1 MNLEEKFNILVNK
14 MNFGHYDEVIF
25 ETNYLIKKFPKQEA
39 LYNLLALTYQAKGEY
54 DKSIDLLNDA
64 LKRSKNNT
72 NFLNNIGLGYYRK
85 KDYIKAEGYFNKVLK
100 LNPRFINTINN
111 LASLYNEINN
121 INESENLYLKALS
134 INENVLETNY
144 NYASFLQTLGRY
156 AEAEKYYLK
165 TLDINKDFTRA
176 DKSLAMLKK
185 YKKGDKYI
193 SSLEEKLKNKNL
205 HRSNIK
211 DLSFALGKIYE
222 DIGEYKKSFEY
233 IKMANDIKKQLT
245 KFDINN
251 EIKFFKKIKNF
262 HEKAKIKNLQITEN
276 KKKII
281 FILGMPRTG
290 TSLVE
295 QIISSHDKV
304 YGSGE
309 LPFLD
314 QYFRRYLENFE
325 EEQNIEKDLAKF
337 KENYLTV
344 IEKMTS
350 SDVVTDKAPLN
361 FRWIG
366 LIKLIF
372 PNAIIIHCKRDPLEN
387 SWSIYKNDFEGG
399 MLFSNNV
406 QDIASYYNIYQNLM
420 SYWKSTFNKDIYDLN
435 YEDLI
440 NNPENKIREIITFC
454 GLDWQDACLEYYKN
468 KKSIKTV
475 SFNQARKPIYR
486 DSLKGAVKYKNY
498 IQDLENALSSSKV
511 R

>member
-72 NFLNNIGLGYYRK
+72 NFINNIGLGYYRK
-85 KDYIKAEGYFNKVLK
+85 KDYIKAEGYFNKVLE

-111 LASLYNEINN
+111 LAGLYNEINN
-121 INESENLYLKALS
+121 TNESERLYLKALS
-134 INENVLETNY
+134 INDNVLETNY

-156 AEAEKYYLK
+156 DEAEKYYQK

-185 YKKGDKYI
+185 YKKSDKYI
-193 SSLEEKLKNKNL
+193 SSLEEKIKNKNL

-251 EIKFFKKIKNF
+251 EIKFFMKIKNF
-262 HEKAKIKNLQITEN
+262 HENTKIKNLQITET

-325 EEQNIEKDLAKF
+325 EQQNVEVDLVKF
-337 KENYLTV
+337 KENYLTI

-399 MLFSNNV
+399 MLFSNDA
-406 QDIASYYNIYQNLM
+406 QDIASYYNIYLNLM

-440 NNPENKIREIITFC
+440 NNPESKIREMITFC

-475 SFNQARKPIYR
+475 SFSQARKPIYK
-486 DSLKGAVKYKNY
+486 DSLKGTTKFKNY
-498 IQDLENALSSSKV
+498 IQDLEDALSSSKV

>member
-1 MNLEEKFNILVNK
+1 MNLEEKFNILLNK
-14 MNFGHYDEVIF
+14 MNFGHYDDVIF
-25 ETNYLIKKFPKQEA
+25 ETSYLIKKFPKQEA

-54 DKSIDLLNDA
+54 DKSIELLNDA
-64 LKRSKNNT
+64 LKRSKDNT
-72 NFLNNIGLGYYRK
+72 NFLNNIGLGYFK
-85 KDYIKAEGYFNKVLK
+85 QKDYIKAESYFKKVLE

-111 LASLYNEINN
+111 LAGLYNEINN
-121 INESENLYLKALS
+121 TNESEKLYLKALS
-134 INENVLETNY
+134 INDNVLETNY

-156 AEAEKYYLK
+156 TEAEKYYLK

-176 DKSLAMLKK
+176 DKSLAILKK
-185 YKKGDKYI
+185 YRKDDKYI
-193 SSLEEKLKNKNL
+193 SLLEEKIKNKNL
-205 HRSNIK
+205 HKSNIK

-233 IKMANDIKKQLT
+233 IKKANDIKKQLT
-245 KFDINN
+245 KFDINS
-251 EIKFFKKIKNF
+251 EIEFFMKIKNF
-262 HEKAKIKNLQITEN
+262 HENTKIKNLPINEN

-314 QYFRRYLENFE
+314 QYFRKYLDNFD
-325 EEQNIEKDLAKF
+325 EQQNTEKDLLKF
-337 KENYLTV
+337 KENYLAI
-344 IEKMTS
+344 IEKMTR

-372 PNAIIIHCKRDPLEN
+372 PNSIIIHCKRDCLEN

-399 MLFSNNV
+399 MLFSNDV
-406 QDIASYYNIYQNLM
+406 KDIASYYNIYQNLM
-420 SYWKSTFNKDIYDLN
+420 TFWKNNFKKEIYDLN

-440 NNPENKIREIITFC
+440 NNSESKIKEIITFC
-454 GLDWQDACLEYYKN
+454 GLDWQEKCLEYYNN
-468 KKSIKTV
+468 KRSIKTV
-475 SFNQARKPIYR
+475 SFNQARKPIYK
-486 DSLKGAVKYKNY
+486 DSLKGATKYENY

>member
-54 DKSIDLLNDA
+54 DKSIELLNDA
-64 LKRSKNNT
+64 LKRSKHNT

-85 KDYIKAEGYFNKVLK
+85 KDYIKAEDFFNKVLE

-111 LASLYNEINN
+111 LAGLYNEINN
-121 INESENLYLKALS
+121 TNESERLYLKALS
-134 INENVLETNY
+134 INDNVLETNY

-156 AEAEKYYLK
+156 TEAEKYYLK
-165 TLDINKDFTRA
+165 ALDINKDFTRA

-193 SSLEEKLKNKNL
+193 SSLEEKIKNKNL
-205 HRSNIK
+205 NRSNIK

-245 KFDINN
+245 KFEINS
-251 EIKFFKKIKNF
+251 EIKFFTKIKNF
-262 HEKAKIKNLQITEN
+262 HEITRTKNLQTTKN

-314 QYFRRYLENFE
+314 QYFRKYLENFGE
-325 EEQNIEKDLAKF
+325 QQNIEEDLAKF
-337 KENYLTV
+337 KENYLAI

-350 SDVVTDKAPLN
+350 SNVVTDKAPLN

-399 MLFSNNV
+399 MLFSNNA
-406 QDIASYYNIYQNLM
+406 QDIASYYNIYLNLM
-420 SYWKSTFNKDIYDLN
+420 SYWKITFSKDIYDLN

-440 NNPENKIREIITFC
+440 NNPESKIREMITFC
-454 GLDWQDACLEYYKN
+454 GLDWQDACLKYYKN

-475 SFNQARKPIYR
+475 SFSQARKPIYK
-486 DSLKGAVKYKNY
+486 DSLKGTTKFKNY

>member
-1 MNLEEKFNILVNK
+1 M
-14 MNFGHYDEVIF
+14 
-25 ETNYLIKKFPKQEA
+25 
-39 LYNLLALTYQAKGEY
+39 
-54 DKSIDLLNDA
+54 
-64 LKRSKNNT
+64 
-72 NFLNNIGLGYYRK
+72 GYYRK
-85 KDYIKAEGYFNKVLK
+85 KDYIKAEGYFNKVLE

-111 LASLYNEINN
+111 LAGLYNEINN
-121 INESENLYLKALS
+121 TNESERLYLKALS
-134 INENVLETNY
+134 IKDNVLETNY
-144 NYASFLQTLGRY
+144 NYASFLQTIGRY
-156 AEAEKYYLK
+156 TEAEKYYRK

-193 SSLEEKLKNKNL
+193 SSLEEKIKNKNL

-262 HEKAKIKNLQITEN
+262 HEKAKLKNLQTTEN

-325 EEQNIEKDLAKF
+325 EQQNIEVDLAKF
-337 KENYLTV
+337 KENYLTI

-350 SDVVTDKAPLN
+350 SEVITDKAPLN

-372 PNAIIIHCKRDPLEN
+372 PNAIIIHCIRDPLEN

-399 MLFSNNV
+399 MLFSNNP
-406 QDIASYYNIYQNLM
+406 QDIASYYNIYLNLM
-420 SYWKSTFNKDIYDLN
+420 SYWKSNFNKDIYDLN

-440 NNPENKIREIITFC
+440 NNPESKIREIITFC

-475 SFNQARKPIYR
+475 SFSQARKPIYK
-486 DSLKGAVKYKNY
+486 DSLKGAAKFKNY

>member
-54 DKSIDLLNDA
+54 DKSIELLNDA
-64 LKRSKNNT
+64 LKKSKNNT
-72 NFLNNIGLGYYRK
+72 NFLNNIGLGYYK
-85 KDYIKAEGYFNKVLK
+85 QKNYIKAEHYFNEVLK
-100 LNPRFINTINN
+100 HNPRFINTINN
-111 LASLYNEINN
+111 LAGLYNEINN
-121 INESENLYLKALS
+121 SNESEKLYIKALS
-134 INENVLETNY
+134 INDNVLETNY

-156 AEAEKYYLK
+156 SEAEKYYHRTLK
-165 TLDINKDFTRA
+165 INKDFTRA
-176 DKSLAMLKK
+176 HKGLAMLKK
-185 YKKGDKYI
+185 YKKDDKYI
-193 SSLEEKLKNKNL
+193 SLLEEKIKNKNL
-205 HRSNIK
+205 HKSNIK

-233 IKMANDIKKQLT
+233 IKIANDIKKQLS
-245 KFDINN
+245 KFDIKS
-251 EIKFFKKIKNF
+251 EIELFEKIQKFHENIKIKNF
-262 HEKAKIKNLQITEN
+262 PTNGD

-295 QIISSHDKV
+295 QIISSHSEV
-304 YGSGE
+304 YGAGE

-314 QYFRRYLENFE
+314 QYFRKYLNNFSDQ
-325 EEQNIEKDLAKF
+325 QNINKDLAKF
-337 KENYLTV
+337 KKNYLAI
-344 IEKMTS
+344 IEKMTK
-350 SDVVTDKAPLN
+350 SDVITDKAPLN

-366 LIKLIF
+366 LIKIIF

-399 MLFSNNV
+399 MLFSNDV
-406 QDIASYYNIYQNLM
+406 QDIAYYYNIYQNLM
-420 SYWKSTFNKDIYDLN
+420 RFWKNAFKKGIYDIS

-440 NNPENKIREIITFC
+440 NNSESKIREIINFC
-454 GLDWQDACLEYYKN
+454 RLDWQDACLEYYNN
-468 KKSIKTV
+468 KRSIKTV
-475 SFNQARKPIYR
+475 SFNQARKPIYK
-486 DSLKGAVKYKNY
+486 DSLKGAAKYKNY

>member
-54 DKSIDLLNDA
+54 DKSIELLNDA

-72 NFLNNIGLGYYRK
+72 NFLNNIGLGYYKK
-85 KDYIKAEGYFNKVLK
+85 KDYIKAESYFNKVLQ

-111 LASLYNEINN
+111 LAGLYNEINN
-121 INESENLYLKALS
+121 TNESEKLYLKALG
-134 INENVLETNY
+134 INDNVLETNY

-156 AEAEKYYLK
+156 AEAEKYYRK
-165 TLDINKDFTRA
+165 TLDINKNFTRA

-185 YKKGDKYI
+185 YKKDDKYI
-193 SSLEEKLKNKNL
+193 LSLEEKIKNKNL
-205 HRSNIK
+205 HKSNIK

-233 IKMANDIKKQLT
+233 IKTANDIKKQLT
-245 KFDINN
+245 KFDIDN
-251 EIKFFKKIKNF
+251 EIKFFTKIKNF
-262 HEKAKIKNLQITEN
+262 HEINKIENLRINEN

-314 QYFRRYLENFE
+314 QYFRKYLDNFG
-325 EEQNIEKDLAKF
+325 EQQKIEDDLIKF
-337 KENYLTV
+337 RENYLAI
-344 IEKMTS
+344 IEKMTKL
-350 SDVVTDKAPLN
+350 DVITDKAPLN

-399 MLFSNNV
+399 MLFSNDIH
-406 QDIASYYNIYQNLM
+406 DIASYYNIYQNLM
-420 SYWKSTFNKDIYDLN
+420 TFWKSNFQKEIYDLN

-440 NNPENKIREIITFC
+440 NNSESKIKEIITFC
-454 GLDWQDACLEYYKN
+454 GLDWQNACLEYYNN
-468 KKSIKTV
+468 KRSIKTV
-475 SFNQARKPIYR
+475 SFNQARKPIYK
-486 DSLKGAVKYKNY
+486 DSLKGATKYKDY
-498 IQDLENALSSSKV
+498 IQNLENALSSSKV

>member
-1 MNLEEKFNILVNK
+1 MK
-14 MNFGHYDEVIF
+14 
-25 ETNYLIKKFPKQEA
+25 LIIQMKVKV
-39 LYNLLALTYQAKGEY
+39 KGE
-54 DKSIDLLNDA
+54 K
-64 LKRSKNNT
+64 
-72 NFLNNIGLGYYRK
+72 
-85 KDYIKAEGYFNKVLK
+85 
-100 LNPRFINTINN
+100 
-111 LASLYNEINN
+111 
-121 INESENLYLKALS
+121 LYLKALS
-134 INENVLETNY
+134 INDNVLETNY

-156 AEAEKYYLK
+156 DEAEKYYRK

-185 YKKGDKYI
+185 YKKDDKYI
-193 SSLEEKLKNKNL
+193 SSLEEKIKNKNL

-251 EIKFFKKIKNF
+251 EIKFFTKIKNF

-325 EEQNIEKDLAKF
+325 EQQNIEEDLAKF
-337 KENYLTV
+337 KENYLTI

-440 NNPENKIREIITFC
+440 NNPESKIREIINFV
-454 GLDWQDACLEYYKN
+454 G
-468 KKSIKTV
+468 
-475 SFNQARKPIYR
+475 
-486 DSLKGAVKYKNY
+486 
-498 IQDLENALSSSKV
+498 
-511 R
+511 

>member
-54 DKSIDLLNDA
+54 DKSIELLNDA
-64 LKRSKNNT
+64 LKRSKHNT

-85 KDYIKAEGYFNKVLK
+85 KDYIKAESYFKKVLE

-111 LASLYNEINN
+111 LAGLYNEINN
-121 INESENLYLKALS
+121 TNESEKLYIKALG
-134 INENVLETNY
+134 INDNVLETNY

-156 AEAEKYYLK
+156 AEAEKYYRK
-165 TLDINKDFTRA
+165 TLDINKNFTRA

-185 YKKGDKYI
+185 YKKDDKHI
-193 SSLEEKLKNKNL
+193 LSLEEKIKNKNL
-205 HRSNIK
+205 HKSNIK

-233 IKMANDIKKQLT
+233 IKTANDIKKQLT
-245 KFDINN
+245 KFDIDD
-251 EIKFFKKIKNF
+251 EIKFFTKIKNF
-262 HEKAKIKNLQITEN
+262 HENNKIENLRINEN

-314 QYFRRYLENFE
+314 QYFRKYLDNFGE
-325 EEQNIEKDLAKF
+325 RQKIKDDLLKF
-337 KENYLTV
+337 RENYLAI
-344 IEKMTS
+344 IEKMTKL
-350 SDVVTDKAPLN
+350 DVITDKAPLN

-399 MLFSNNV
+399 MLFSNDIN
-406 QDIASYYNIYQNLM
+406 DIASYYNIYQNLM
-420 SYWKSTFNKDIYDLN
+420 TFWKSNFQKEIYDLN

-440 NNPENKIREIITFC
+440 NNSESKIKEIITFC
-454 GLDWQDACLEYYKN
+454 GLDWQDVCLEYYNN
-468 KKSIKTV
+468 KRSIKTV
-475 SFNQARKPIYR
+475 SFNQARKPIYK
-486 DSLKGAVKYKNY
+486 DSLKGATKYKDY
-498 IQDLENALSSSKV
+498 IQNLENALSSSKV

>member
-1 MNLEEKFNILVNK
+1 MNLEEKFSILVNK
-14 MNFGHYDEVIF
+14 MNVGHYDEVIF

-72 NFLNNIGLGYYRK
+72 NFLNNIGLGYYKK
-85 KDYIKAEGYFNKVLK
+85 KDYIKAEGYFNEVLK

-111 LASLYNEINN
+111 LAGLYNEINN
-121 INESENLYLKALS
+121 AVESEKLYLKALS
-134 INENVLETNY
+134 INNNVLETNY

-156 AEAEKYYLK
+156 SEAEKYYNK
-165 TLDINKDFTRA
+165 TLEINKDFTRA

-185 YKKGDKYI
+185 YKKDDKYI
-193 SSLEEKLKNKNL
+193 SSLEEKIKNKNL
-205 HRSNIK
+205 HKSNIK

-233 IKMANDIKKQLT
+233 IKTANDIKKQLS
-245 KFDINN
+245 KFDIKS
-251 EIKFFKKIKNF
+251 EIEFFEKIKEFHKNNKIENF
-262 HEKAKIKNLQITEN
+262 SRNED

-295 QIISSHDKV
+295 QIISSHSKV
-304 YGSGE
+304 YGAGE

-314 QYFRRYLENFE
+314 QYFRKYLNNSV
-325 EEQNIEKDLAKF
+325 EQKHINEDLAKF
-337 KENYLTV
+337 KKNYLAI
-344 IEKMTS
+344 IEKMTKS
-350 SDVVTDKAPLN
+350 EVVTDKAPLN

-366 LIKLIF
+366 LIKIIF

-399 MLFSNNV
+399 MLFSNDV
-406 QDIASYYNIYQNLM
+406 QDIANYYNIYQNLM
-420 SYWKSTFNKDIYDLN
+420 NFWKNTFKKEIYDIN

-440 NNPENKIREIITFC
+440 NNSESKIREIINFS
-454 GLDWQDACLEYYKN
+454 GLDWQDSCLEYYNN
-468 KKSIKTV
+468 KRSIKTV
-475 SFNQARKPIYR
+475 SFNQARRPIYK
-486 DSLKGAVKYKNY
+486 DSLKGAARYKNY
-498 IQDLENALSSSKV
+498 IQDLKNALSSSKV

>member
-72 NFLNNIGLGYYRK
+72 NFLNNIGLAHYKK
-85 KDYIKAEGYFNKVLK
+85 KDYIRAEYYFAEVLK

-121 INESENLYLKALS
+121 AKESEKLYLKALS
-134 INENVLETNY
+134 INDKVLETNY
-144 NYASFLQTLGRY
+144 NYASFLQSLGKY
-156 AEAEKYYLK
+156 DEAEKYFWK
-165 TLDINKDFTRA
+165 TLNINKNFTRA

-185 YKKGDKYI
+185 YKKDDKHI
-193 SSLEEKLKNKNL
+193 SLIEEKVKNGKL
-205 HRSNIK
+205 HKSNIK

-222 DIGEYKKSFEY
+222 DIGDYKESFKY
-233 IKMANDIKKQLT
+233 IKKANDLKKELT

-251 EIKFFKKIKNF
+251 ESKFFDKIKEF
-262 HEKAKIKNLQITEN
+262 HKKNKMKNLPTN
-276 KKKII
+276 KVEKKII

-295 QIISSHDKV
+295 QIVSSHNKV
-304 YGSGE
+304 YGAGE

-314 QYFRRYLENFE
+314 QYFRKYINDFNEKK
-325 EEQNIEKDLAKF
+325 NIEDDLVKYR
-337 KENYLTV
+337 ENYLA
-344 IEKMTS
+344 IIDKMTKF
-350 SDVVTDKAPLN
+350 DIVTDKAPLN

-366 LIKLIF
+366 LIKLLF

-387 SWSIYKNDFEGG
+387 SWSIYKNDFDGG
-399 MLFSNNV
+399 MLFSN
-406 QDIASYYNIYQNLM
+406 DTKDLASYYNIYQDLM
-420 SYWKSTFNKDIYDLN
+420 TFWKSYFNKEIYDLN

-440 NNPENKIREIITFC
+440 NDSEKKIREIITFC
-454 GLDWQDACLEYYKN
+454 GLDWQDACLEYYNN
-468 KKSIKTV
+468 KRSIRTV
-475 SFNQARKPIYR
+475 SFSQARKPIYKN
-486 DSLKGAVKYKNY
+486 SLKGTEKFKNY

>member
-72 NFLNNIGLGYYRK
+72 NFINNIGLGYYKK
-85 KDYIKAEGYFNKVLK
+85 KDYIKAESYFNKVLE

-111 LASLYNEINN
+111 LAGLYNEINN
-121 INESENLYLKALS
+121 TNESERLYLKALS
-134 INENVLETNY
+134 INDNVLETNY

-156 AEAEKYYLK
+156 NEAEKYYRK

-193 SSLEEKLKNKNL
+193 STLEEKIKNKNL
-205 HRSNIK
+205 HKSNIK
-211 DLSFALGKIYE
+211 DLSFALGKLYE

-325 EEQNIEKDLAKF
+325 EQQNVEEDLAKF
-337 KENYLTV
+337 KENYLTI

-372 PNAIIIHCKRDPLEN
+372 PNANIIHCKRDPLEN
-387 SWSIYKNDFEGG
+387 SWSIYKNDFEGV
-399 MLFSNNV
+399 MLFSNDIH
-406 QDIASYYNIYQNLM
+406 DIASYYNIYQNLM
-420 SYWKSTFNKDIYDLN
+420 TFWKSNFKKEIYDLN

-440 NNPENKIREIITFC
+440 NNSESKIKEIITFC
-454 GLDWQDACLEYYKN
+454 GLDWQDACLEYYNN
-468 KKSIKTV
+468 KRSIKTV
-475 SFNQARKPIYR
+475 SFNQARKPIYK
-486 DSLKGAVKYKNY
+486 DSLKGATKYKDY
-498 IQDLENALSSSKV
+498 IQNLENALSSSKV